1 MIGVGSTGGLG
12 GLTLAEGDAVQ
23 EASAGSA
30 NAQATTFSLRDIS
43 YPCDADQTGTVR
55 TIGYRE
61 SWTGS
66 SV

>member
-1 MIGVGSTGGLG
+1 
-12 GLTLAEGDAVQ
+12 LTLAEGDAVQ